1 MAMKGRPAALRRYD
15 SAMRHLVLI
24 VLLVLGQL
32 ASASAATLERGNGPE
47 PDSLDAHRAQSLSA
61 FNVLRDLYEGLVTE
75 DVDGR
80 LSPGLAESWV
90 VADDGRS
97 WTFTLREGLRWSDGA
112 PLTADQVV
120 ASLRRAL
127 DPATLA
133 PYAKLLEPIAGAAE
147 VIAGRAPPETLGV
160 EAPDPRTVIVRLAR
174 PAPLDKLLTLP
185 VAFVVDVEAVTR
197 HGARHTRAGNLR
209 GNGAYRLVDWQPQT
223 AIRLERNPHYH
234 GAAAVP
240 IAAVRFHV
248 TEDPSSEMKRFLA
261 GDLDLTESVPA
272 GNLERLRERFGDQLV
287 VAPMLGTFWFGFN
300 LRRPPFRDAP
310 ELREAL
316 SLAIDREILVR
327 HVTGFGEQPAF
338 ALVPPATD
346 GHRDAT
352 PAHARWTQSQREA
365 RAREL
370 YARAGYSREQPLET
384 EIRYNTSP
392 QHRRLALAIAA
403 MWREVLGVRTR
414 LVNEEWKVFVV
425 NRRAGR
431 LTQVFRG
438 SWIAD
443 TNDPMSFLET
453 FRRGSPLNTSGY
465 DDPAF
470 DALLDAANVERD
482 PARRAERL
490 AEAETRLLAAH
501 AILPVY
507 FYSARQLV
515 SPRVDGFRPNPM
527 DRHPTRFLRLAEGSP
542 DHARA
547 SAGLGWPARES
558 STPVLDSSKPS
569 PDLCRTR
576 RGLASPGWTCPD
588 LPKGATP

>member
-1 MAMKGRPAALRRYD
+1 MGRYD
-15 SAMRHLVLI
+15 SPMR
-24 VLLVLGQL
+24 LLVLAGLLALAQL
-32 ASASAATLERGNGPE
+32 ATAATGTLERGNGPE

-80 LSPGLAESWV
+80 PAPGLAESWT
-90 VADDGRS
+90 VADDGRT
-97 WTFTLREGLRWSDGA
+97 WTFILREDLRWSDGEA
-112 PLTADQVV
+112 LTADHVV
-120 ASLRRAL
+120 ASFRRAL

-133 PYAKLLEPIAGAAE
+133 PYANLLEPIAGAAD
-147 VIAGRAPPETLGV
+147 VIAGRAPPTALGV
-160 EAPDPRTVIVRLAR
+160 AAVDPRTLVFRLER
-174 PAPLDKLLTLP
+174 PAPLPKLLTLP
-185 VAFVVDVEAVTR
+185 IAFVVDVEAAAR
-197 HGARHTRAGNLR
+197 HGARHTRPGNLR

-234 GAAAVP
+234 AAAHVP
-240 IAAVRFHV
+240 IPAVRFHV
-248 TEDPSSEMKRFLA
+248 TEDPSSEMKRYLA

-272 GNLERLRERFGDQLV
+272 GNLQRLTTRFGDELV
-287 VAPMLGTFWFGFN
+287 VAPMLGTFWFGLN

-327 HVTGFGEQPAF
+327 HVTGFGEAPAF
-338 ALVPPATD
+338 AIVPPGTD

-352 PAHARWTQSQREA
+352 PAHARWTQGQREA

-370 YARAGYSREQPLET
+370 YARAGYTRERPLET

-392 QHRRLALAIAA
+392 QHRRLALAVAA

-438 SWIAD
+438 TWIAD
-443 TNDPMSFLET
+443 YNDPMSFLET
-453 FRRGSPLNTSGY
+453 FRDGSPLNATGF

-470 DALLDAANVERD
+470 DALLDRAARETD
-482 PARRAERL
+482 PARRADL
-490 AEAETRLLAAH
+490 LFEAESRLVAAH
-501 AILPVY
+501 AVIPIY
-507 FYSARQLV
+507 FYTAKQLV
-515 SPRVDGFRPNPM
+515 RPRIEGFQPNPM
-527 DRHPTRFLRLAEGSP
+527 DRHPTRFLRLSDE
-542 DHARA
+542 HA
-547 SAGLGWPARES
+547 P
-558 STPVLDSSKPS
+558 
-569 PDLCRTR
+569 
-576 RGLASPGWTCPD
+576 
-588 LPKGATP
+588 

>member
-1 MAMKGRPAALRRYD
+1 
-15 SAMRHLVLI
+15 MRLL
-24 VLLVLGQL
+24 LLVVILL
-32 ASASAATLERGNGPE
+32 VASSIHAAPATLERGNGPE

-75 DVDGR
+75 DIEGR
-80 LSPGLAESWV
+80 PTPGLAGSWTV
-90 VADDGRS
+90 RTDGRA
-97 WTFTLREGLRWSDGA
+97 WTFTLRENLRWSDGA
-112 PLTADQVV
+112 PLTADHVV
-120 ASLRRAL
+120 ASFRRAL

-133 PYAKLLEPIAGAAE
+133 PYANLLEPIAGAAA
-147 VIAGRAPPETLGV
+147 VMAGRAQPATLGI
-160 EAPDPRTVIVRLAR
+160 EALDPRTVRFLLERPVR
-174 PAPLDKLLTLP
+174 LDKLLTLP
-185 VAFVVDVEAVTR
+185 VAFIVDVEAVAA
-197 HGARHTRAGNLR
+197 HGNRHTRPGNLR
-209 GNGAYRLVDWQPQT
+209 GNGAYHLVDWQPQT

-234 GAAAVP
+234 GAVEVP

-272 GNLERLRERFGDQLV
+272 GNLTRLRERFGDQLV

-370 YARAGYSREQPLET
+370 YARAGYTRERPLET

-425 NRRAGR
+425 NRRSGR

-438 SWIAD
+438 TWIAD

-470 DALLDAANVERD
+470 DALLDQANAERD
-482 PARRAERL
+482 PTRRAERL
-490 AEAETRLLAAH
+490 AEAEARLLAVH
-501 AILPVY
+501 PILPVY
-507 FYSARQLV
+507 FYSAKQLV
-515 SPRVDGFRPNPM
+515 SPRVRGFRPNPM
-527 DRHPTRFLRLAEGSP
+527 DRHPTRFLDLAGDTSP
-542 DHARA
+542 
-547 SAGLGWPARES
+547 
-558 STPVLDSSKPS
+558 
-569 PDLCRTR
+569 
-576 RGLASPGWTCPD
+576 
-588 LPKGATP
+588 

>member
-1 MAMKGRPAALRRYD
+1 
-15 SAMRHLVLI
+15 MRLL
-24 VLLVLGQL
+24 VLLVFLLIAPVTG
-32 ASASAATLERGNGPE
+32 AATATLERGNGPE

-61 FNVLRDLYEGLVTE
+61 FNVLRDLYEGLITE
-75 DVDGR
+75 DIEGR
-80 LSPGLAESWV
+80 PTPGLAESWV
-90 VADDGRS
+90 VADDART
-97 WTFTLREGLRWSDGA
+97 WTFTLRENLRWSDGA
-112 PLTADQVV
+112 PLTADHVV
-120 ASLRRAL
+120 ASFRRAL

-147 VIAGRAPPETLGV
+147 VIAGRASPATLGV
-160 EAPDPRTVIVRLAR
+160 EAVDPRTVVFRLAR

-185 VAFVVDVEAVTR
+185 VAFVIDVEAATR
-197 HGARHTRAGNLR
+197 HGVRHTRPGKLR
-209 GNGAYRLVDWQPQT
+209 GNGAYHLVDWQPQT

-234 GAAAVP
+234 AATAVP
-240 IAAVRFHV
+240 IASVRFHV
-248 TEDPSSEMKRFLA
+248 TEDPSSEMKRYLA

-272 GNLERLRERFGDQLV
+272 GNLLRLRERFGDELV

-300 LRRPPFRDAP
+300 LRRPPFADAP

-338 ALVPPATD
+338 ALVPPATA

-352 PAHARWTQSQREA
+352 PAHAAWTQSQREA

-438 SWIAD
+438 TWIAD

-453 FRRGSPLNTSGY
+453 FRREQPLNTSGY

-470 DALLDAANVERD
+470 DALLDRANAEPD
-482 PARRAERL
+482 PAQRAALL

-507 FYSARQLV
+507 FYSAKQLV
-515 SPRVDGFRPNPM
+515 SPRIAGFRPNPM
-527 DRHPTRFLRLAEGSP
+527 DRHPTRFLRIKDEAAP
-542 DHARA
+542 
-547 SAGLGWPARES
+547 
-558 STPVLDSSKPS
+558 
-569 PDLCRTR
+569 
-576 RGLASPGWTCPD
+576 
-588 LPKGATP
+588 